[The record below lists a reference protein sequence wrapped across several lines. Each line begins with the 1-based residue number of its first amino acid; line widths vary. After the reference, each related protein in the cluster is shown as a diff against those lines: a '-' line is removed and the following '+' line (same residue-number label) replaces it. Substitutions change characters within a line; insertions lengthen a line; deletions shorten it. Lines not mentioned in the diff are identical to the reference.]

1 MQMYIFQENFLCWQS
16 EKLTLTYQG
25 GLHWAGRGRGKVSN
39 EGGRSVCTT
48 LGREL
53 VCLTGSGCESMAI
66 FFNRPHSSTSSFLL
80 WIKLSHFLLWSW
92 LINDKRHRITTFTND
107 KKFIIA
113 TLQIQ
118 KTESLIFFPFPCP
131 WLRICAHCGKFQT
144 DFLVRIK
151 RAIY

>member
-1 MQMYIFQENFLCWQS
+1 MISANANVHIS
-16 EKLTLTYQG
+16 GKLLVLTVRKTDTDISG
-25 GLHWAGRGRGKVSN
+25 GIAWGLGEA
-39 EGGRSVCTT
+39 GGRLAMRRGGESVCTT

-107 KKFIIA
+107 KKFTIA
-113 TLQIQ
+113 TLKIQ
-118 KTESLIFFPFPCP
+118 KTEFFFLFHVHDWEFVHIVENFKRTF
-131 WLRICAHCGKFQT
+131 WLE
-144 DFLVRIK
+144 
-151 RAIY
+151 